1 MFSVRDLSRP
11 GLSPVSFDLARG
23 ECLAIQGASGSGKTL
38 LLRAIA
44 DLDPNDGS
52 ITLNGVARGS
62 IPAPQWRRRV
72 AYVPAEPGRWA
83 DTVAAHFA
91 DWHDAEPLAGA
102 IGLSPSCRDALLS
115 TLSTGERIRLAL
127 VRTLVLDPAILLLD
141 EPTGALDTETARA
154 VETLIARRRSEGVG
168 VLWVTHD
175 SAQVRRVAGGWM
187 AVENGII
194 GPVKR

>member
-1 MFSVRDLSRP
+1 M
-11 GLSPVSFDLARG
+11 
-23 ECLAIQGASGSGKTL
+23 
-38 LLRAIA
+38 
-44 DLDPNDGS
+44 
-52 ITLNGVARGS
+52 
-62 IPAPQWRRRV
+62 
-72 AYVPAEPGRWA
+72 
-83 DTVAAHFA
+83 
-91 DWHDAEPLAGA
+91 
-102 IGLSPSCRDALLS
+102 LS